1 MIQFRILRVTERGL
15 RFEYACI
22 LHFSQPGIP
31 YIYTKVGFRKW
42 KTKHTTRIF
51 IAVPRLIHLWIVPLP
66 NKFLHT
72 SVTQHLRMS
81 FIHCK
86 DLPDATPLCL
96 SRHVFRLL
104 TVTTIPAQDT
114 HASGH
119 HISHLRSRGSPLLY
133 LFVSFAWVSFT
144 FLFALSHL
152 GTHNSH
158 FYLYIYVFCLIYSL
172 HLPIVLPLRF
182 YIFLLCLFHAFLE
195 RASWGSVGHC
205 VTKSASGLVPR
216 KGLVS
221 YSLKC

>member
-158 FYLYIYVFCLIYSL
+158 FYLYICFLFNLFPSSAYCPSPKILHFLTVLISCLPWEGIL
-172 HLPIVLPLRF
+172 RVGRPLCDEIRLGF
-182 YIFLLCLFHAFLE
+182 
-195 RASWGSVGHC
+195 GS
-205 VTKSASGLVPR
+205 K
-216 KGLVS
+216 KGS
-221 YSLKC
+221 C